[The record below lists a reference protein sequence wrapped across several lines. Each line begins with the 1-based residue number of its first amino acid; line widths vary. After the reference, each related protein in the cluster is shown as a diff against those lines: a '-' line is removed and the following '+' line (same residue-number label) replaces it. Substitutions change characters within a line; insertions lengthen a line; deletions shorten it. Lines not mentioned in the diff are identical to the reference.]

1 MGKKKRKKKSK
12 KNKQKHEL
20 DNPPV
25 FTWQDEEGFH
35 GLIPGERPSDE
46 QVEEMTRKYQEEI
59 RNSPLWDKMLKKF
72 GREKSEELLKECQVK
87 ID

>member
-1 MGKKKRKKKSK
+1 MSKKKSRNRKKKERRK
-12 KNKQKHEL
+12 KENE
-20 DNPPV
+20 NPPSYL
-25 FTWQDEEGFH
+25 WQDKEGFH
-35 GLIPGERPSDE
+35 GLIPGQRPSDE

-72 GREKSEELLKECQVK
+72 GREKAEELLKECRVK